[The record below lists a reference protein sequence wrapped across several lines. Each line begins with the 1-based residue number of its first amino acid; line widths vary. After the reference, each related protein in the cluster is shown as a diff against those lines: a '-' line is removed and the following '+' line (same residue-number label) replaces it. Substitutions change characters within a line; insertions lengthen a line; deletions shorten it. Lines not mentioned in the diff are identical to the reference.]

1 MFARLLPI
9 VLSGCATGWIATE
22 AAGGQ
27 RALDEDVHE
36 VHVPQPGVD
45 EHLTVTLPLATQYA
59 GTGSAATPLPFAITC
74 ATEQQGHDLVYHQAF
89 RYGSRWKKMTAIAFV
104 VEGALGAAFLLSADS
119 QHPNGYVY
127 GGFLALDAAIT
138 APLFFIPRKEIY
150 RTDDVPVTTAVRS
163 DCPDGLALEIGG
175 DSFPVDAAGR
185 LGELGDTALAEW
197 MKAPSGPIRATIAG
211 QARDL
216 PIGDNERCTWAR
228 QHGSTCLTPGAPTAS
243 VVIGVPAGTFALN

>member
-9 VLSGCATGWIATE
+9 VLSGCATGWIAVE

-45 EHLTVTLPLATQYA
+45 EHLTVTLPLATQYE
-59 GTGSAATPLPFAITC
+59 GTGSAAQPLPFALTC
-74 ATEQQGHDLVYHQAF
+74 STEQKAHDLVYHQAF

-104 VEGALGAAFLLSADS
+104 VEGAVGAAFLLTADS
-119 QHPNGYVY
+119 NHPGGYVY
-127 GGFLALDAAIT
+127 GGFLALDAAVT

-150 RTDDVPVTTAVRS
+150 RSDDVPVTTAVRS

-175 DSFPVDAAGR
+175 DTFPINAAGK
-185 LGELGDTALAEW
+185 LGELGDTALTEW
-197 MKAPSGPIRATIAG
+197 MKAPSGPIRVTIAG

-216 PIGDNERCTWAR
+216 PIGDAERCTWAR
-228 QHGSTCLTPGAPTAS
+228 DHQGICTTPGAPTAS
-243 VVIGVPAGTFALN
+243 VTIGVPAGTFALN